1 MYTTLSRGEIA
12 SLLTGSIETQLS
24 PLPLCRQTDRFLA
37 GSAAPTGSARLNQQV
52 ARMDSGAL
60 SLQCAKAFIVPTPSS
75 PDAVAHHSRNKTL
88 VMWAMQISS
97 YEQPI
102 QTTTVGPAPPPQSGF
117 WAPPEPR
124 CSSNV
129 HVTGATHLLDAHWG
143 CLWMDFIMQEKQQS
157 CFYRDY
163 AMNMHTLVCGI
174 PSGYVWNF
182 RKDVVITSFVTPNN
196 KQWNTFQHDK

>member
-102 QTTTVGPAPPPQSGF
+102 QTTTVGQGPPSIRLLGSPGTTLLQQ
-117 WAPPEPR
+117 
-124 CSSNV
+124 CSCHGSYTPFGCPLRVSLDVFYNARKRTV
-129 HVTGATHLLDAHWG
+129 LLLQRLCYEYAYPGLRNSIWV
-143 CLWMDFIMQEKQQS
+143 CLKF
-157 CFYRDY
+157 
-163 AMNMHTLVCGI
+163 
-174 PSGYVWNF
+174 P
-182 RKDVVITSFVTPNN
+182 
-196 KQWNTFQHDK
+196 